1 MLVITLDEAEIAS
14 SAACCHTPPAPNV
27 AKPGLGGPGGG
38 LIGALVL
45 SSRVKP
51 GTTDATPYNH
61 YALLCSIE
69 NIFGLK
75 HLGFA
80 GAPGLACFG
89 PDVYDVTGPVAP

>member
-1 MLVITLDEAEIAS
+1 VIKLDEAEIAS
-14 SAACCHTPPAPNV
+14 AAACCHTPKAPNV
-27 AKPGLGGPGGG
+27 DKPGLGGPGGG

-45 SSRVKP
+45 SSRVSA

-69 NIFGLK
+69 DMFGLK

-80 GAPGLACFG
+80 GAPGLTCFG
-89 PDVYDVTGPVAP
+89 KDVYDASSAAGSP